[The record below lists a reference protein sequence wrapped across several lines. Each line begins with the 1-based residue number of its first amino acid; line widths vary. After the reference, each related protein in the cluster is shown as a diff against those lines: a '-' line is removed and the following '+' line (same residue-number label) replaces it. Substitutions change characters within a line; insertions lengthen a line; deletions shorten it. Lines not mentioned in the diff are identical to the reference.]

1 VSLSSLVRGQKS
13 GSFGFAKAWLCALGQ
28 SQMCQL
34 RGGLKLF
41 LKNAGGE
48 KIKNIG
54 SEMSVGLLVVRL

>member
-1 VSLSSLVRGQKS
+1 MFDSSAC
-13 GSFGFAKAWLCALGQ
+13 SFGFVKARLCALGQ

-48 KIKNIG
+48 
-54 SEMSVGLLVVRL
+54 